1 MEICINATSLNF
13 KGKRR
18 THTTVVYFMK
28 FAQQYHL
35 QPYFYTVFFHSLFLI
50 VVGERRLSKFWPT
63 EPKPRMNQRS
73 TFKKSMVA
81 FLLHIKRWR
90 NRSVLYQKKQA
101 KWQEQLKASM
111 LAFHLHFLSEG
122 IRAQHRIPHRL
133 RTSNNS
139 NKKPR
144 KEKKNAINT

>member
-1 MEICINATSLNF
+1 MLLVSISKANDA
-13 KGKRR
+13 
-18 THTTVVYFMK
+18 HT
-28 FAQQYHL
+28 QRW
-35 QPYFYTVFFHSLFLI
+35 YTLWNLPNNITYSHIFIPFFFHSLFLI

-111 LAFHLHFLSEG
+111 LSFHLHFLSEG